1 MFKAEEYLYNETDVY
16 TTESI
21 TALKNAYIDIQHV
34 YVTATT
40 DDECDLARQK
50 LMDAI
55 ACFQKANNLIGD
67 IDGDVDV
74 DGVVSIMDATVIQRH
89 LANISQIDEKNI
101 ARADIDKD
109 GNITV
114 MDATEIQLFL
124 AHIDGALS

>member
-1 MFKAEEYLYNETDVY
+1 
-16 TTESI
+16 
-21 TALKNAYIDIQHV
+21 
-34 YVTATT
+34 
-40 DDECDLARQK
+40 
-50 LMDAI
+50 
-55 ACFQKANNLIGD
+55 
-67 IDGDVDV
+67 
-74 DGVVSIMDATVIQRH
+74 MDATVIQRH